1 MARQRAR
8 EAAEHQARFAA
19 RAGDEYEELLAEAA
33 WYASKGDWR
42 KAARACR
49 QAIALRPDKPMAY
62 LNLGVM
68 LTNSGH
74 GVEAAQRYLEAKER
88 LPVGSKKWAEAT
100 AEAFEM
106 LRSKACDEVAKPEWW
121 NDEGLKALSARVVRA
136 APNHETAHGMRAEV
150 LSGRMA
156 PTEALTA
163 EALMAAAPADLKEA
177 AGCYD
182 RAAALCITPAKSA
195 SYASSAVLFR
205 DLAEVMNSCMHFG

>member
-1 MARQRAR
+1 MRKRWKWQEDGGVARQRAR

-74 GVEAAQRYLEAKER
+74 GVEAAQRYLEAKWSACR
-88 LPVGSKKWAEAT
+88 WARRSGQRPRQR
-100 AEAFEM
+100 AFEM
-106 LRSKACDEVAKPEWW
+106 LRSKACAEVAKPEWW

-136 APNHETAHGMRAEV
+136 APNRETAHSMRAEV
-150 LSGRMA
+150 LSGQMA
-156 PTEALTA
+156 PT

-177 AGCYD
+177 AACYD
-182 RAAALCITPAKSA
+182 RAAALCITPARQ
-195 SYASSAVLFR
+195 LRGRFPR
-205 DLAEVMNSCMHFG
+205 FG